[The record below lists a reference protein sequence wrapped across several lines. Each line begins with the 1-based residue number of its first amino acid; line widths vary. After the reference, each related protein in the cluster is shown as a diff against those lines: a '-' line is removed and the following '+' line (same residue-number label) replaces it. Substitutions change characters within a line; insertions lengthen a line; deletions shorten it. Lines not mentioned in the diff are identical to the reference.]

1 MLARQETAWRGLAAV
16 GRVRRML
23 LGAAMLVA
31 APAMAR
37 AASFKQVPG
46 ASEDGG
52 GAGGN
57 DSDMILGLIHANT
70 LFFIALGV
78 FCVFWF
84 LFGGGRKAQVG
95 RKGH

>member
-1 MLARQETAWRGLAAV
+1 MRKVRETAGRGLPAF
-16 GRVRRML
+16 GRVRRVL
-23 LGAAMLVA
+23 AGAAALGAI
-31 APAMAR
+31 PGMAW

-52 GAGGN
+52 GAGE
-57 DSDMILGLIHANT
+57 DPDMILGLIHANT
-70 LFFIALGV
+70 LFFIVLGV

-84 LFGGGRKAQVG
+84 LFGGGRKAQIG